1 MNNMNKCRIP
11 FQNAETKILLKKSK
25 TKKKKHE
32 KHHLLGVSNKLIKNV
47 S

>member
-25 TKKKKHE
+25 TNKKK
-32 KHHLLGVSNKLIKNV
+32 NMKNTIY
-47 S
+47 SASPTN

>member
-25 TKKKKHE
+25 TKKKHE

>member
-25 TKKKKHE
+25 TKKK
-32 KHHLLGVSNKLIKNV
+32 NMKNTIY
-47 S
+47 SASPTN